1 MKEWSTGITLY
12 TNVVIGRNISFVFDR
27 IKVSYIPD
35 KRRLRRC
42 KRRRKSSY

>member
-12 TNVVIGRNISFVFDR
+12 TNVVIGRNISFVPDR